1 MHRILLYI
9 ICILLSIA
17 AFACGETH
25 YDSRLTAIA
34 YLLLVLLAV
43 TVFALISA
51 WFSIYNLKKRI
62 GEKEEIMLSL
72 LFDYERLVK
81 LKSEFADQS
90 RKINEINNKT
100 IEAFFSTIKEI
111 CSAKNSSEK
120 ISATQFSKIRESLF
134 STIINN
140 DDFWNCIKEIVNS
153 RNKGIITKIEES
165 GQLSEPDLRF
175 LCLVGCGFS
184 NNSIAI
190 LSSYTNVHSISN
202 RKRIIADKLQL
213 PSSLDDLF
221 AVSSSDEA

>member
-25 YDSRLTAIA
+25 YDSRLTAIV

-72 LFDYERLVK
+72 LLDYERLVK

-111 CSAKNSSEK
+111 CSAKN
-120 ISATQFSKIRESLF
+120 ISGIASRKLLIPEIKALLPRLKKVDNCLNPICDFSALLVVDFPTIPLPYSAATPMFIQ
-134 STIINN
+134 
-140 DDFWNCIKEIVNS
+140 
-153 RNKGIITKIEES
+153 
-165 GQLSEPDLRF
+165 
-175 LCLVGCGFS
+175 
-184 NNSIAI
+184 
-190 LSSYTNVHSISN
+190 
-202 RKRIIADKLQL
+202 
-213 PSSLDDLF
+213 
-221 AVSSSDEA
+221 

>member
-62 GEKEEIMLSL
+62 GEKE
-72 LFDYERLVK
+72 
-81 LKSEFADQS
+81 
-90 RKINEINNKT
+90 EINNKT

>member
-72 LFDYERLVK
+72 LLDYERLVK

-120 ISATQFSKIRESLF
+120 ISATQLAKSGNHYFQRSSIMMISGIASRKLLIPEIKALLPRLKKVDNCLNPICDFSALLVVDF
-134 STIINN
+134 PTI
-140 DDFWNCIKEIVNS
+140 
-153 RNKGIITKIEES
+153 
-165 GQLSEPDLRF
+165 P
-175 LCLVGCGFS
+175 
-184 NNSIAI
+184 
-190 LSSYTNVHSISN
+190 
-202 RKRIIADKLQL
+202 L
-213 PSSLDDLF
+213 PYSAATPMF
-221 AVSSSDEA
+221 IQ